1 MARVNV
7 MRRVYVILT
16 LALCA
21 FAAPLAGEPVAAV
34 TADGRTL
41 LINDDGT
48 WVEASEP
55 VPMDNKRY
63 FTLPPATNQEPP
75 SAAKSGGTSGVKIEL
90 PNCINAT
97 ARAVQLIDRNN
108 TFDLVFVLVNNETT
122 RFMVF
127 DPMKTR
133 QARQSLFA
141 NTRSGIDVV
150 DNLGNNYDWQASD
163 FAEGQ
168 LTKVKILPASEATIL
183 FPVDESLMQQA
194 DKISLNLSG
203 MVMNGRDLQCQQIVL
218 EFDSAIWTFA
228 GG

>member
-1 MARVNV
+1 
-7 MRRVYVILT
+7 MRRVYGI

-21 FAAPLAGEPVAAV
+21 FATPLACEPVAAV
-34 TADGRTL
+34 TSDGRTL

-55 VPMDNKRY
+55 VPVDNKRY
-63 FTLPPATNQEPP
+63 FTLPPATDQQTP
-75 SAAKSGGTSGVKIEL
+75 SAAKSAGPSGVKIEL
-90 PNCINAT
+90 PNCINVT
-97 ARAVQLIDRNN
+97 ARAVQLIDRKNS
-108 TFDLVFVLVNNETT
+108 FDLVFVLVNDETT

-127 DPMKTR
+127 DPMKAS

-150 DNLGNNYDWQASD
+150 DNLGNNYDW
-163 FAEGQ
+163 Q